1 MNLRGKLW
9 LLLFSSSLT
18 SLLLLIGIAAVIGW
32 LFNQGYTHQSLNA
45 FGQEL
50 ARQAE
55 QSEAEAGR
63 TVELLDDF
71 HRSHPAIELAWLRA
85 DGQLRYATDGRN
97 VDYDINE
104 LMNLF
109 VNMPAYLWEEGEQIA
124 LLFDWQAGEEQQFLV
139 MTLANEAMQGSQIFV
154 YIQDYAQFGQL
165 LLPVALFIL
174 TPYVFALI
182 FFLRLN
188 RRLTA
193 LNHAMKTF
201 DTNDAP
207 LLIESQSSDE
217 IGQLTRSFNEMANR
231 IRANVARIEELDAKR
246 KSLIADVSHDLR
258 TPLTMIIGYA
268 ESLDKHLLK
277 NPAEQQKYTTNLLRR
292 AKYMDDLLQKLL
304 EIAQIDK
311 YKQHIRFVR
320 QDIGETIRLIAA
332 SYIPIVEE
340 KGIDFDI
347 HIPEEPLLSAYD
359 ASLLERAV
367 HNLIENAIQYG
378 GEGRYLGIFLK
389 QEENHVTITVADRGP
404 GIDAEKQK
412 LIFERFYR
420 GAKGRGGEGFGLGLA
435 IVQEVANAHNGYVR
449 MTSQPKEETAF
460 TLFLPKNNL
469 SG

>member
-9 LLLFSSSLT
+9 LLLLSSSLT

-32 LFNQGYTHQSLNA
+32 LFNQGYTHQNLNTL
-45 FGQEL
+45 GQEL
-50 ARQAE
+50 ARQAQ
-55 QSEAEAGR
+55 QSEAESGQTAD
-63 TVELLDDF
+63 LLEDF
-71 HRSHPAIELAWLRA
+71 QRDHPVIELAWLGA
-85 DGQLRYATDGRN
+85 DGQLRYATNGRTF
-97 VDYDINE
+97 DYDINE
-104 LMNLF
+104 VMNLF
-109 VNMPAYLWEEGEQIA
+109 LNMPQYLWEEGEQIT
-124 LLFDWQAGEEQQFLV
+124 LLFDWQTGEEQQFLI
-139 MTLANEAMQGSQIFV
+139 MSLPNDAMQGSQIFV

-165 LLPVALFIL
+165 LLPLALFIL

-201 DTNDAP
+201 DANDTS
-207 LLIESQSSDE
+207 LLIETESSDE

-231 IRANVARIEELDAKR
+231 IRANVARINELDAKR
-246 KSLIADVSHDLR
+246 KSLIADISHDLR

-277 NPAEQQKYTTNLLRR
+277 NPAEQQKYMTNLLRR
-292 AKYMDDLLQKLL
+292 AQYMDDLLQKLL

-320 QDIGETIRLIAA
+320 QDLGETIRLIAA
-332 SYIPIVEE
+332 SYIPIVEA
-340 KGIDFDI
+340 KGIEVDI
-347 HIPEEPLLSAYD
+347 HIPEEPLYLAYD
-359 ASLLERAV
+359 ASLLERAAR
-367 HNLIENAIQYG
+367 NLIENAIQYG
-378 GEGRYLGIFLK
+378 GDGRYLGIFLR
-389 QEENHVTITVADRGP
+389 QEEEHVTITVADHGP

-449 MTSQPKEETAF
+449 ITSQPQEETMF
-460 TLFLPKNNL
+460 TLFLPKNNC
-469 SG
+469 SS